1 MIKFFRKIRQKLL
14 EQNRVSKYLVYALG
28 EIILVVIGIL
38 IALQVNNW
46 NDNRINTR
54 KQNQYLIELK
64 NDLEK
69 QINAFDRINNN
80 CDRFIETAESILEDF
95 SVSGSFLKIDSI
107 NKKLSVLMYTDRY
120 SQFNTTFVELN
131 STGQLNIIKNK
142 KLRSQIITFYQ
153 NSEGYKEWVNL
164 NIANVLYQQVFPK
177 LLSIAIVN
185 PNNFE
190 FENKN
195 IALIPH
201 LKTTFQNHLSN
212 SNNIFEL
219 SNALS
224 IRLIAEKSTKIQIKN
239 AKSQA
244 LDLLETINENIK

>member
-1 MIKFFRKIRQKLL
+1 
-14 EQNRVSKYLVYALG
+14 
-28 EIILVVIGIL
+28 
-38 IALQVNNW
+38 
-46 NDNRINTR
+46 
-54 KQNQYLIELK
+54 
-64 NDLEK
+64 
-69 QINAFDRINNN
+69 
-80 CDRFIETAESILEDF
+80 
-95 SVSGSFLKIDSI
+95 
-107 NKKLSVLMYTDRY
+107 MYTDRY

-195 IALIPH
+195 IALTPH